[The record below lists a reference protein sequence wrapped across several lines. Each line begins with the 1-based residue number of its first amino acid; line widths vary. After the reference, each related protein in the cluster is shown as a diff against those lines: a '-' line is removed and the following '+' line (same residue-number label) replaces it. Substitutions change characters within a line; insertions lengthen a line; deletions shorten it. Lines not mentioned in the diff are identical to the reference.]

1 MSFGIDKDHPEMEEA
16 ILAAYGKGIIM
27 FAAASNKGHN
37 HPVPFPARSSNVL
50 CIYATDG
57 KGNNYDCNP
66 KCLKKSGYHF
76 ATLGVAVKSA
86 WIENPDQHLE
96 ESEESASRRMS
107 GTSFAT
113 PIVAGIA
120 AYILDFARM
129 HGLDDAS
136 YRKLRSREGME
147 ELLGKWFVDEVGELD
162 YVYPWKLFEDHRKE
176 ELILQLIKDTFAG
189 SIGEPRTPEIV

>member
-1 MSFGIDKDHPEMEEA
+1 MSFGIDKDHYEMEEA

-57 KGNNYDCNP
+57 KGNNYDSNP

-76 ATLGVAVKSA
+76 ASLGVAVESA
-86 WIENPDQHLE
+86 WIEPAGQP
-96 ESEESASRRMS
+96 SAESASRRMS

-147 ELLGKWFVDEVGELD
+147 ELLAKWFVDKVGELD
-162 YVYPWKLFEDHRKE
+162 YVYPWKLFEDHREE
-176 ELILQLIKDTFAG
+176 ELVLKYIKDTFAG
-189 SIGEPRTPEIV
+189 SIGETKTAEMFS